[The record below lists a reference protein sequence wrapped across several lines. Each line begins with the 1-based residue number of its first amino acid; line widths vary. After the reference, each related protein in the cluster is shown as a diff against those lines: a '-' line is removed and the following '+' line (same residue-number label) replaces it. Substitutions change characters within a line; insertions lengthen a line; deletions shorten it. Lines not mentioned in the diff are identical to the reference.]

1 MGFLFE
7 IFLVNLF
14 IVASDDSLL
23 LRLQYYRKENL
34 DEVYQ
39 EMLLFWAYQLLSFC
53 GILHRERE

>member
-34 DEVYQ
+34 DVYQ